1 MITCSHCGQI
11 AADGSAFCPNCGAA
25 LPAPYFQ
32 QPQQPVQQPVYP
44 QPQMPPYPGYPT
56 PCEQPGTNGKAVA
69 SLVMGICSLLVWL
82 LFLTNDFDAFSFL
95 SIPLGIISIVMGA
108 VAKKE
113 IRRTTPGQ
121 HCPRHSRHRLFHYLA
136 CAGCG
141 VFCTGS
147 DLCCDPWHGSG
158 KILSI
163 LYTSRYE
170 TGPVT
175 CFHKPNQ
182 FMEVFSYVDL

>member
-95 SIPLGIISIVMGA
+95 SIPLGIISIVTAPTCG
-108 VAKKE
+108 
-113 IRRTTPGQ
+113 
-121 HCPRHSRHRLFHYLA
+121 S
-136 CAGCG
+136 CG
-141 VFCTGS
+141 VLPAVLYHLAKGHKFS
-147 DLCCDPWHGSG
+147 DTR
-158 KILSI
+158 ILHALATAGIVCSI
-163 LYTSRYE
+163 ISLALD
-170 TGPVT
+170 V
-175 CFHKPNQ
+175 
-182 FMEVFSYVDL
+182 VFFVLGLIFVVILGMALARF

>member
-113 IRRTTPGQ
+113 IRRTTPGGSTALATAGIVCSIISLALDVVFFVLGLIFVVILGMLWQ
-121 HCPRHSRHRLFHYLA
+121 DFKHPVHIPIRNRSCDLF
-136 CAGCG
+136 
-141 VFCTGS
+141 
-147 DLCCDPWHGSG
+147 P
-158 KILSI
+158 
-163 LYTSRYE
+163 
-170 TGPVT
+170 
-175 CFHKPNQ
+175 
-182 FMEVFSYVDL
+182 

>member
-56 PCEQPGTNGKAVA
+56 PCEQRGTNGKAVA

-113 IRRTTPGQ
+113 IQRTTPGG
-121 HCPRHSRHRLFHYLA
+121 STALA
-136 CAGCG
+136 TAGIVCSIISLALDV
-141 VFCTGS
+141 VFFV
-147 DLCCDPWHGSG
+147 LVLIFVV
-158 KILSI
+158 ILGMA
-163 LYTSRYE
+163 LAR
-170 TGPVT
+170 
-175 CFHKPNQ
+175 F
-182 FMEVFSYVDL
+182 

>member
-113 IRRTTPGQ
+113 IRRTTPAAALPSPQ
-121 HCPRHSRHRLFHYLA
+121 PASSVPLSRLRWMWCF
-136 CAGCG
+136 
-141 VFCTGS
+141 
-147 DLCCDPWHGSG
+147 
-158 KILSI
+158 
-163 LYTSRYE
+163 LYW
-170 TGPVT
+170 V
-175 CFHKPNQ
+175 
-182 FMEVFSYVDL
+182 

>member
-32 QPQQPVQQPVYP
+32 QPQQPIQQPVYP
-44 QPQMPPYPGYPT
+44 QPQMP
-56 PCEQPGTNGKAVA
+56 PGTNGKAVA

-113 IRRTTPGQ
+113 IRRTTPGG
-121 HCPRHSRHRLFHYLA
+121 STALA
-136 CAGCG
+136 TAGIVCSIISLALDV
-141 VFCTGS
+141 VFFVLG
-147 DLCCDPWHGSG
+147 LIFVV
-158 KILSI
+158 ILGMA
-163 LYTSRYE
+163 LAR
-170 TGPVT
+170 
-175 CFHKPNQ
+175 F
-182 FMEVFSYVDL
+182 

>member
-25 LPAPYFQ
+25 LPAGLSRSWPGSSCQTRARFRASS
-32 QPQQPVQQPVYP
+32 QP
-44 QPQMPPYPGYPT
+44 YPT

-113 IRRTTPGQ
+113 IRRTTPGG
-121 HCPRHSRHRLFHYLA
+121 STALA
-136 CAGCG
+136 TAGIVCSIISLALDV
-141 VFCTGS
+141 VFFVLG
-147 DLCCDPWHGSG
+147 LIFVV
-158 KILSI
+158 ILGMA
-163 LYTSRYE
+163 LAR
-170 TGPVT
+170 
-175 CFHKPNQ
+175 F
-182 FMEVFSYVDL
+182 